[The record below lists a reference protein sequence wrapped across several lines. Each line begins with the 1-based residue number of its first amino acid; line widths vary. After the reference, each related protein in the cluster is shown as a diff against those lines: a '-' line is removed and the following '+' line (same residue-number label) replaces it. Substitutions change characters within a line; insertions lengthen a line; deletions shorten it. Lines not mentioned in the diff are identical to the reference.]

1 LPQEK
6 GYKEDE
12 DVRALFFP
20 SDKTTVGNLGKRPLT
35 EALFG
40 KDPFCFCVFLTDPTF
55 NADTIDAIKRII
67 EDQKPAHT
75 CYGLKVLEPWFY
87 LDMHTYLGVNTT
99 LTKPSFILGKTSVI
113 GRDTVL
119 YDREEAGQVA
129 RKSRIGIDDTLT

>member
-1 LPQEK
+1 
-6 GYKEDE
+6 
-12 DVRALFFP
+12 
-20 SDKTTVGNLGKRPLT
+20 
-35 EALFG
+35 
-40 KDPFCFCVFLTDPTF
+40 
-55 NADTIDAIKRII
+55 
-67 EDQKPAHT
+67 
-75 CYGLKVLEPWFY
+75 VLEPWFY